1 MSLPLH
7 YELPADSCYDPL
19 VRMLLDEEAEDEAE
33 SLESQH
39 LGLMNS
45 ALCINALETANDDG
59 ALVTRKTNTA
69 PGPCIIHHFK

>member
-7 YELPADSCYDPL
+7 YEPPADSCYDPL

-33 SLESQH
+33 SLEAQH
-39 LGLMNS
+39 LCLMNS
-45 ALCINALETANDDG
+45 AMCINTLETTDDDG

-69 PGPCIIHHFK
+69 PGLCTIHRFK